1 MALQDIVTVNISLQT
16 SGVSR
21 AGFGIPLFIGAHR
34 WFSERVRSYAN
45 VTAAAVDLPSGS
57 DELIAV
63 TAAFAQDI
71 PPAAVKVGRRLVD
84 TSTFTAAA
92 ATVVGQ
98 VSTISITG
106 TSGIKTDASFTSATG
121 AETAIVIATALVT
134 ALGSPVGVT
143 VTDVLDGTF
152 TVAPTTPAT
161 DNYVLSTIARVTQV
175 DTVTETASTVVT
187 AISEVDNDYYF
198 IASNDHTQAFILAM
212 AAHVEALT
220 KVYFVSVQEAAALVA
235 LVVPAATGDTLGKLA
250 EGNFFRTSG
259 WYHQTADAAFPEMA
273 FIAIAAPSD
282 PGAKI
287 WANNK
292 IAAVATSADPSTLI
306 PLTGTQLNALEGKN
320 ANLIQTVGGISI
332 TRLGKVAGDEYID
345 IIRNRDFLEA
355 RITEGLQNKQIN
367 SPVIPFTDP
376 GINEIRGVV
385 TSVLNRSVSTAT
397 VPSILQDKDAYTT
410 NFPRAAD
417 VSFADKQA
425 RTLNASFT
433 AFLAGA
439 IQITKITGTL
449 TFDATA

>member
-21 AGFGIPLFIGAHR
+21 AGFGVPIFIGSHR
-34 WFSERVRSYAN
+34 WFTERVRSYPD

-71 PPAAVKVGRRLVD
+71 PPSIVKVGRRDVD
-84 TSTFTAAA
+84 LLTYTPDAVTAVGQVFEI
-92 ATVVGQ
+92 TVVG
-98 VSTISITG
+98 
-106 TSGIKTDASFTSATG
+106 TDSVAIAASFTTTTG
-121 AETAIVIATALVT
+121 SETATDVVT
-134 ALGSPVGVT
+134 ALTAALSGIVGVT
-143 VTDVLDGTF
+143 VGGTS
-152 TVAPTTPAT
+152 TLTLAEATPGTPFA
-161 DNYVLSTIARVTQV
+161 VTKITKLTQAA
-175 DTVTETASTVVT
+175 TVTETAEAVIA
-187 AISEVDNDYYF
+187 AIEIIDNDF
-198 IASNDHTQAFILAM
+198 FFVASNDHTQVFILAM
-212 AAHVEALT
+212 AAAIEART
-220 KVYFVSVQEAAALVA
+220 KIYFVSVQEADAITALQVP
-235 LVVPAATGDTLGKLA
+235 PAAGDTLGKL
-250 EGNFFRTSG
+250 EESNFFRTSG
-259 WYHQTADAAFPEMA
+259 WFHHTADTAFPEMA

-287 WANNK
+287 WANNR
-292 IAAVATSADPSTLI
+292 IAAVAASQDPATNI
-306 PLTGTQLNALEGKN
+306 PLTFTQTDNLNNRN
-320 ANLIQTVGGISI
+320 ANWIGTVGGIDI
-332 TRLGKVAGDEYID
+332 TRIGKVSADEFID

-376 GINEIRGVV
+376 GINEIRSVV
-385 TSVLNRSVSTAT
+385 TSVLDRSVSTQT
-397 VPSILQDKDAYTT
+397 VPNILQDKDPYTT

-439 IQITKITGTL
+439 IQITVIQGTL
-449 TFDATA
+449 TFDASA

>member
-21 AGFGIPLFIGAHR
+21 AGFGIPLFIGSHR
-34 WFSERVRSYAN
+34 WFTERVRSYPN

-71 PPAAVKVGRRLVD
+71 PPSVVKVGRRDVD
-84 TSTFTAAA
+84 SSLFTAAA
-92 ATVVGQ
+92 ATAIGQ
-98 VSTISITG
+98 VSTISVTG
-106 TSGIKTDASFTSATG
+106 TDSVKVDASFTSVTG
-121 AETAIVIATALVT
+121 SETAIVIATALVT
-134 ALGSPVGVT
+134 ALGAVT
-143 VTDVLDGTF
+143 GMTITDNLDGTF
-152 TVAPTTPAT
+152 TVAPTVAT
-161 DNYVLSTIARVTQV
+161 DDYVLSTIARLTQV
-175 DTVTETASTVVT
+175 DTVTETAADVIG
-187 AISEVDNDYYF
+187 AIEIIDNDFYF
-198 IASNDHTQAFILAM
+198 VAASDHTQAFILAM
-212 AAHVEALT
+212 AAAIEART
-220 KVYFVSVQEAAALVA
+220 KIYFVSVQEADAITALQVP
-235 LVVPAATGDTLGKLA
+235 PAAGDTLGKL
-250 EGNFFRTSG
+250 EESNFFRTSG
-259 WYHQTADAAFPEMA
+259 WFHHTADTAFPEMA

-287 WANNK
+287 WANNRVS
-292 IAAVATSADPSTLI
+292 AVAASQDPATNI
-306 PLTGTQLNALEGKN
+306 PLTFTQTDNLNNRN
-320 ANLIQTVGGISI
+320 ANFIGTVGGIDISRI
-332 TRLGKVAGDEYID
+332 GKVSANEFID

-397 VPSILQDKDAYTT
+397 VPSILQDKDPYTT

-439 IQITKITGTL
+439 IQITNITGTL